1 MQKQSAELQKAD
13 EVIELDGWKI
23 ALRFSREPN
32 KAAMKNV
39 KDILINQRIALQK
52 EPKTC
57 NFSKNMG

>member
-23 ALRFSREPN
+23 ALRFSKEPN

-39 KDILINQRIALQK
+39 KDILINQRAVLQK
-52 EPKTC
+52 EPEIC
-57 NFSKNMG
+57 NLSQNMG